1 MNWLEFWAKVI
12 DTTMWPLAVIILVVL
27 LRNKIGQLESFK
39 YKGAE
44 AVFRAITEEVDH
56 LKAFEMNN
64 ENPTI
69 RLSDYQD
76 RTSTLN
82 KIILSW
88 KEVEVKI
95 DELSTLVKIK
105 IDGPGFTHHQ
115 FKLLIDIGA
124 IPKEIYE
131 TLTIANDMQKKF
143 ISGELPLNKKAV
155 EKYIEL
161 CDRLVNIIESN
172 IQKKKSSERPSS

>member
-1 MNWLEFWAKVI
+1 MNWLEFWAKII
-12 DTTMWPLAVIILVVL
+12 DTMMWPLAVVILVIL
-27 LRNKIGQLESFK
+27 LRSKIGQLESFK

-56 LKAFEMNN
+56 LKAFEMNGTKSTN
-64 ENPTI
+64 
-69 RLSDYQD
+69 RLSDFQD
-76 RTSTLN
+76 RTSNLN

-95 DELSTLVKIK
+95 DELSTLVKMK
-105 IDGPGFTHHQ
+105 IDGPEFTHHQ
-115 FKLLIDIGA
+115 YRLLIDMNA
-124 IPKEIYE
+124 LPKEIYDS
-131 TLTIANDMQKKF
+131 LTIANDMQKKF
-143 ISGELPLNKKAV
+143 INGDLPLNKKSV

-172 IQKKKSSERPSS
+172 IQKRKSSERPSS

>member
-1 MNWLEFWAKVI
+1 MNWLEFWAKII
-12 DTTMWPLAVIILVVL
+12 DTMIWPLVVVILVIL
-27 LRNKIGQLESFK
+27 LRSKIGQLESFK

-56 LKAFEMNN
+56 LKAFEMNGTKSTN
-64 ENPTI
+64 
-69 RLSDYQD
+69 RLSDFQD
-76 RTSTLN
+76 RTSNLN

-95 DELSTLVKIK
+95 DELSALVKMK
-105 IDGPGFTHHQ
+105 IIGPEFTHHQ
-115 FKLLIDIGA
+115 YRLLIDMNA
-124 IPKEIYE
+124 LPKEIYDS
-131 TLTIANDMQKKF
+131 LTIANDMQKKF
-143 ISGELPLNKKAV
+143 INGDLPLNKKSV

-172 IQKKKSSERPSS
+172 IQKRKSSERPSS